1 MKKLF
6 LGFTGF
12 ILIITAPC
20 STNAL
25 AQRRRAVVVHPFIIS
40 GARQA
45 GCASRPSDT
54 SRAAGNGSAD
64 CAPAGIRPSSAG
76 LSSCVG
82 LAPGRGAFAAART
95 SRVD

>member
-25 AQRRRAVVVHPFIIS
+25 AQRRRAVVVHPVHHPV
-40 GARQA
+40 ARA
-45 GCASRPSDT
+45 RLVVHPGHPIT
-54 SRAAGNGSAD
+54 SRAAGK
-64 CAPAGIRPSSAG
+64 R
-76 LSSCVG
+76 
-82 LAPGRGAFAAART
+82 R
-95 SRVD
+95 